1 MGCDRFD
8 PSSESDGSL
17 EGTGARVLEIDFLD
31 ESTIENAARE
41 CGDQPLDVLVNVG
54 GLPPNPKAWQD
65 NTPSLLSE
73 RFSVMAVGPLLTT
86 KHFLPNLEK
95 STNGRVVSISSLMG
109 SVTENSFGTCLAY
122 RVGKCAL
129 NQVTVTLARDF
140 EKEGRNV
147 TVVVMEPGFVPT
159 RLTEYDSVD
168 DMDTCIA
175 GLTEQIEKL
184 TKESNGQF
192 IQWTGERVPF

>member
-1 MGCDRFD
+1 M
-8 PSSESDGSL
+8 
-17 EGTGARVLEIDFLD
+17 
-31 ESTIENAARE
+31 
-41 CGDQPLDVLVNVG
+41 
-54 GLPPNPKAWQD
+54 
-65 NTPSLLSE
+65 
-73 RFSVMAVGPLLTT
+73 
-86 KHFLPNLEK
+86 
-95 STNGRVVSISSLMG
+95 
-109 SVTENSFGTCLAY
+109 
-122 RVGKCAL
+122 
-129 NQVTVTLARDF
+129 TVTLARDF

>member
-1 MGCDRFD
+1 M
-8 PSSESDGSL
+8 
-17 EGTGARVLEIDFLD
+17 
-31 ESTIENAARE
+31 
-41 CGDQPLDVLVNVG
+41 
-54 GLPPNPKAWQD
+54 
-65 NTPSLLSE
+65 
-73 RFSVMAVGPLLTT
+73 TT

-95 STNGRVVSISSLMG
+95 STNGCVVSISSLMG
-109 SVTENSFGTCLAY
+109 SVTGKSLIAHLASMAYKVNLENSFGTCLAY